1 MAILWIFR
9 ACFTSLGSKHV
20 GSLLFLLL
28 ETKEV
33 LSPCEW
39 GLAAVGCFA
48 FCMQQTPHLHLLYT
62 PSCKVAHPFPHF
74 TKEIRAS
81 FGNASQNLLLFMQS
95 SKIWILCKW
104 FCFDFFFFFWSLC
117 LRDSVISA
125 QWAPHVS
132 RSPLDYD
139 WLSLFP
145 WSLQPACSLQAGV
158 WGKSYALKHWLLL
171 WNDGWRCRE
180 CHFSCL
186 VGLQVLG
193 CRLQIFTSDHEA
205 LL

>member
-20 GSLLFLLL
+20 GSLLLPPARDWGS
-28 ETKEV
+28 
-33 LSPCEW
+33 SPCEW
-39 GLAAVGCFA
+39 GLAAVGRFA
-48 FCMQQTPHLHLLYT
+48 FCMQQIPHLHLLYT

-95 SKIWILCKW
+95 SKIWMLCKW
-104 FCFDFFFFFWSLC
+104 ILFWFFWSLC
-117 LRDSVISA
+117 LRDSVIFA
-125 QWAPHVS
+125 QCAPHVLTMADCCS
-132 RSPLDYD
+132 CPDVQL
-139 WLSLFP
+139 LSSWCVGQRWAQTLTM
-145 WSLQPACSLQAGV
+145 CKMMAGV
-158 WGKSYALKHWLLL
+158 WK
-171 WNDGWRCRE
+171 

-186 VGLQVLG
+186 EGLQALG
-193 CRLQIFTSDHEA
+193 CHLLQMFTSDHPA